1 MVFYIQKNLNFT
13 VVTMKEELWLCATAG
28 GAEKVKIFFFLH
40 NCEQLK
46 KIFWLSILF
55 VQFWKI
61 EIFERKMNHGWG
73 VRTVSHIPVCTVQYS
88 CSTTLNI
95 STLKCQLSKWHW
107 VTFINCKAH
116 TSKISS
122 HNLRMRPSGRR
133 VGVGRSQK
141 TGTQQSPTMRAERL
155 VEINLFKLGML
166 DAWLKLEVRRAFSF
180 QS

>member
-28 GAEKVKIFFFLH
+28 GEEKVKIFFFCIIANIRKKNILTL
-40 NCEQLK
+40 CSFCAILK
-46 KIFWLSILF
+46 NWNIRTKNESWLTL
-55 VQFWKI
+55 
-61 EIFERKMNHGWG
+61 
-73 VRTVSHIPVCTVQYS
+73 QYS

-133 VGVGRSQK
+133 GLMISQ
-141 TGTQQSPTMRAERL
+141 SIILDFCSFAYWLMLRL
-155 VEINLFKLGML
+155 LASNH
-166 DAWLKLEVRRAFSF
+166 
-180 QS
+180 

>member
-28 GAEKVKIFFFLH
+28 REEKVKIFFFCIIANSRKRYSDSLFFLC
-40 NCEQLK
+40 NFEKLK
-46 KIFWLSILF
+46 YSNEKWIMVDNW
-55 VQFWKI
+55 
-61 EIFERKMNHGWG
+61 H
-73 VRTVSHIPVCTVQYS
+73 TCVQYS

-133 VGVGRSQK
+133 GLMISQ
-141 TGTQQSPTMRAERL
+141 SIILDFCSFAYWLMLRL
-155 VEINLFKLGML
+155 LASNH
-166 DAWLKLEVRRAFSF
+166 
-180 QS
+180 